1 MVNGMSDLTD
11 TVQVRPEFRL
21 DASREDYI
29 AALTE
34 AGCAAPVVAIRMPR
48 LIVDP
53 IVLDA
58 SELTLELRLDGSV
71 AVYADAIDLGTL
83 TSVPLVR
90 LVAEA
95 LAQIEP
101 EEAVDELASL
111 VTALEQALVLARQ
124 ERDRQIPQT

>member
-1 MVNGMSDLTD
+1 MADAMSDLTD
-11 TVQVRPEFRL
+11 TVQVQPEFRL
-21 DASREDYI
+21 DERREDYI

-34 AGCAAPVVAIRMPR
+34 AGGAAPVVAIRMPR
-48 LIVDP
+48 SIVDR

-58 SELTLELRLDGSV
+58 AELTLELRPDGSV

-83 TSVPLVR
+83 ASVPLVR

-101 EEAVDELASL
+101 EDAVVELASL
-111 VTALEQALVLARQ
+111 VTALELALAAARH
-124 ERDRQIPQT
+124 ERDRKAPRT